1 MQVPREQCYQYC
13 ETEMSAGT
21 ISTLAFLVI
30 ADMNLESSVCLAVG
44 AEISGST
51 SQPLT
56 CNCLK
61 YCSQF
66 HTNNSSASKI
76 SLHTLRLSKVYFQK
90 HLKINI
96 SPRNT
101 VELNKHLHVHMKIKK
116 LSSPSWE
123 SWLQTWL
130 SFSFLNDWMFCL
142 HFHAIFL
149 NLFMY

>member
-13 ETEMSAGT
+13 ETEMSART

-51 SQPLT
+51 SQSLT

-116 LSSPSWE
+116 LSSPS
-123 SWLQTWL
+123 
-130 SFSFLNDWMFCL
+130 
-142 HFHAIFL
+142 
-149 NLFMY
+149 

>member
-1 MQVPREQCYQYC
+1 MPLPREQCYQYC

-30 ADMNLESSVCLAVG
+30 ADMNLESSVCLAVC
-44 AEISGST
+44 AESSGST

-61 YCSQF
+61 YYSQF

-96 SPRNT
+96 SPQNT
-101 VELNKHLHVHMKIKK
+101 VELTFACAYENKKVV
-116 LSSPSWE
+116 
-123 SWLQTWL
+123 L
-130 SFSFLNDWMFCL
+130 SFMRKLITNITQFF
-142 HFHAIFL
+142 FP
-149 NLFMY
+149 